1 MDQRARAT
9 SQVDEVL
16 QSVAAYFGLLA
27 EPSRLKLMHTICERE
42 RSVGEIVADTG
53 LTQSNVSRQLR
64 HLHARGVLA
73 RRKDGSQVFYRVA
86 DATLIE
92 LCRAACLRI
101 ASQIDERRPLKKA
114 LLKFMLQAEGGA
126 QGKARPASR
135 RTGGPFGGAPARRLP
150 D

>member
-1 MDQRARAT
+1 MDRRGHRA
-9 SQVDEVL
+9 SEVDEVL

-27 EPSRLKLMHTICERE
+27 EPSRLKVMHTICERE

-86 DATLIE
+86 DDTLIE

-101 ASQIDERRPLKKA
+101 ASQIEERRPLRKA
-114 LLKFMLQAEGGA
+114 LLKFMPQAPG
-126 QGKARPASR
+126 
-135 RTGGPFGGAPARRLP
+135 